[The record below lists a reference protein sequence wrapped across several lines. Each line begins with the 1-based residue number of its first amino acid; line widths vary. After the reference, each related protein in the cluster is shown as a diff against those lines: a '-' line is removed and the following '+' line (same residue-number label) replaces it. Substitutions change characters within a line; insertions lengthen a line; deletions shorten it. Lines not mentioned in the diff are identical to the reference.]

1 MDFAFEAQPCVARP
15 FNVSAGKVVVTQ
27 GDTDRD
33 LFIIEHGVAEVL
45 VEGMDETVEYLPEGP
60 FFGEMNFS
68 VLRPPRTSPQ
78 SAV

>member
-1 MDFAFEAQPCVARP
+1 VDFAFEAQPCVARP

-45 VEGMDETVEYLPEGP
+45 VEGMDDTAEYLPE
-60 FFGEMNFS
+60 
-68 VLRPPRTSPQ
+68 
-78 SAV
+78 